1 MPFAHALKK
10 STTDKIKTMNPSMTA
25 LAEALIAARRSNT
38 TLDATPWTDT
48 LQDPAQAYE
57 VQDAIGSALGWF
69 NAGTVP
75 DCWKS
80 GGGSRSVTLTHA
92 PLPPHGVRTSPADF
106 GDLTL
111 HTPGIEAEIALRLG
125 KDVTPAM
132 AAKLDHNDAALLI
145 DAMAVSVE
153 IVDSRWQ
160 DLAATPALLRLADS
174 QVHGA
179 LVLGEW
185 KSYAAIDWASQ
196 RCETKVGDSETVAR
210 EGTHPLSDPAWLL
223 PIWLRHVTRHGQTA
237 LAGTVVTTGS
247 WVGVLPC
254 RRGDQVTAE
263 FAGIG
268 AVRLRV

>member
-1 MPFAHALKK
+1 M
-10 STTDKIKTMNPSMTA
+10 TPSITA
-25 LAEALIAARRSNT
+25 LADALIAAHRSNR
-38 TLDATPWTDT
+38 TLDAAPWTDA
-48 LQDPAQAYE
+48 LQDATQAYE
-57 VQDAIGSALGWF
+57 VQDAVATALGWF
-69 NAGTVP
+69 QSGTVP
-75 DCWKS
+75 GCWKS
-80 GGGSRSVTLTHA
+80 GGGSRDVTLTHA
-92 PLPPHGVRTSPADF
+92 PLPPAGVRQSPANFD
-106 GDLTL
+106 DLAF
-111 HTPGIEAEIALRLG
+111 HIPGIEAEIALRLG

-132 AAKLDHNDAALLI
+132 AAKLDHNDAASLI

-160 DLAATPALLRLADS
+160 DLPATPALLRLADS

-185 KSYAAIDWASQ
+185 QPYAAVDWASQ
-196 RCETKVGDSETVAR
+196 RCETKVGNAAIVVR
-210 EGTHPLSDPAWLL
+210 EGTHPLADPAWLL

-237 LAGTVVTTGS
+237 PAGTVVTTGS

-268 AVRLRV
+268 AVRLIV

>member
-1 MPFAHALKK
+1 MNR
-10 STTDKIKTMNPSMTA
+10 STTA
-25 LAEALIAARRSNT
+25 LAEALIAARRNNT

-48 LQDPAQAYE
+48 LQDAAQAYE
-57 VQDAIGSALGWF
+57 VQDAIGAALGWF
-69 NAGTVP
+69 EAGTVP
-75 DCWKS
+75 GCWKS
-80 GGGSRSVTLTHA
+80 GGGSRNVTLTHA
-92 PLPPHGVRTSPADF
+92 PLPPVGVRQSVANFD
-106 GDLTL
+106 DLAF

-125 KDVTPAM
+125 HDITPAK
-132 AAKLDHNDAALLI
+132 AATLGHEDAASLI

-160 DLAATPALLRLADS
+160 DLAATPALLRLADL

-185 KSYAAIDWASQ
+185 QPYAAVDWASQ
-196 RCETKVGDSETVAR
+196 RCETKVGNSETVVR
-210 EGTHPLSDPAWLL
+210 EGTHPLADPAWLL

-237 LAGTVVTTGS
+237 RAGTVVTTGS
-247 WVGVLPC
+247 WVGVLPS

-268 AVRLRV
+268 AVRLIV

>member
-1 MPFAHALKK
+1 
-10 STTDKIKTMNPSMTA
+10 MNPSMKA
-25 LAEALIAARRSNT
+25 LADALIAARQSNR
-38 TLDATPWTDT
+38 TLDAAPLADT
-48 LQDPAQAYE
+48 LQDAVQAYE
-57 VQDAIGSALGWF
+57 VQDAVASALGWF
-69 NAGTVP
+69 KAGAVP
-75 DCWKS
+75 GCWKS
-80 GGGSRSVTLTHA
+80 GGGSRSATLTHA

-106 GDLTL
+106 SDLVF
-111 HTPGIEAEIALRLG
+111 HAPGIEAEIALRLG

-132 AAKLDHNDAALLI
+132 AATLGHEDAASLI

-160 DLAATPALLRLADS
+160 DLPATPALLRLADS

-185 KSYAAIDWASQ
+185 HPYAAVDWASQ
-196 RCETKVGDSETVAR
+196 RCETKVGDSETVVR
-210 EGTHPLSDPAWLL
+210 EGTHPLADPTWLL
-223 PIWLRHVTRHGQTA
+223 PNWLRHVTRHGQTA
-237 LAGTVVTTGS
+237 PAGTVVTTGS

-268 AVRLRV
+268 AVRLLV